1 MKVGLLVIGSEVL
14 EGKVAD
20 ANTRALAEFLALH
33 QLQLE
38 MNLTVRDQEL
48 AIHQGLKFL
57 LDRCDVVLTSGGLG
71 PTKDDITKAAI
82 GSFMD
87 KAIVYSSEAHQVA
100 EANYAR
106 MSRHFPGKDHGYCW
120 VPEGFI
126 SLNNSTGF
134 APGLFAQYHDK
145 FVLSGAGVPREFKS
159 LLHDHFIPLLGPQLP
174 QLYRHN
180 FTAKTRRVPE
190 EKIFSEIDPTLW
202 EKLED
207 FGEVSSLPNLLGVDI
222 GVSLNAGSLAELDQ
236 KKIKL
241 TEIFEKSPVKDI
253 IWQYGSLSLEEFIV
267 KRATELKLTFG
278 FAESCTGGLC
288 SHRITS
294 VSGSSACFMGSVVS
308 YDNSVK
314 KNLLG
319 VAEEVLTTL
328 GPVSEKSALQMAQ
341 GLRSK
346 LKVDIA
352 ISITGIAGPSGG
364 TVENPVGSFWVGKA
378 SSSSQAAEKFI
389 YPGDRELLKNRF
401 SQAALFTLLDEIEK
415 FA

>member
-57 LDRCDVVLTSGGLG
+57 LDRCDVVVTSGGLG
-71 PTKDDITKAAI
+71 PTKDDITKSAI
-82 GSFMD
+82 GSFMG
-87 KAIVYSSEAHQVA
+87 KAIAYSSEAHQVA

-106 MSRHFPGKDHGYCW
+106 MNRHFPGKDHGYSW

-134 APGLFAQYHDK
+134 APGLFVQYQDK
-145 FVLSGAGVPREFKS
+145 FVLSGAGVPREFRS
-159 LLHDHFIPLLGPQLP
+159 LLHDHFIPLLGHKLP
-174 QLYRHN
+174 QLYRYN

-190 EKIFSEIDPTLW
+190 EKIFSEVDPTLW

-222 GVSLNAGSLAELDQ
+222 GVSLNAGSLAELDK

-241 TEIFEKSPVKDI
+241 TEIFEKSPVKEI
-253 IWQYGSLSLEEFIV
+253 IWQYGPLSLEELIV
-267 KRATELKLTFG
+267 KRATELKVTFG

-294 VSGSSACFMGSVVS
+294 VSGSSVCFMGSVVS

-314 KNLLG
+314 KNLLS
-319 VAEEVLTTL
+319 VEEEVLTKL
-328 GPVSEKSALQMAQ
+328 GPVSEESALQMAQ

-378 SSSSQAAEKFI
+378 SNSEQAAQKFI